1 MFAGFGQHRVNAN
14 GVEINFRRGGS
25 GRPLLLLHGYP
36 QTQAMWHAVA
46 PALARSHTVIAA
58 DLRGYGDSAKPA
70 GDVAHN
76 LYSKRTMARDM
87 VELMKALGWSR
98 FAVAGHDRGGRV
110 AYRMALDHPKAVEKL
125 AVLDIVTTHTMWM
138 NMNKASAQAGYH
150 WLFLSQPEGLPE
162 RMIGH
167 DPEWYLRETLRRW
180 TAPGFRFAPEAMAE
194 YVRCFNDPAAIHAA
208 CEDYRAGAGID
219 FELDSADFGKRRITC
234 PVLALWG
241 QSGIARRYSDVVA
254 AWRDWADGVRGQVLP
269 CGHFLAEE
277 APYETVAAL
286 EALL

>member
-36 QTQAMWHAVA
+36 QTHAMWHAVA
-46 PALARSHTVIAA
+46 PALARSHTVISA

-87 VELMKALGWSR
+87 VELMKSLGWSR

-110 AYRMALDHPKAVEKL
+110 AYRMALDHPEAVEKL

-208 CEDYRAGAGID
+208 CEDYRACAGID

-277 APYETVAAL
+277 APHETVAAL
-286 EALL
+286 EAFL